1 MINLHASMLPRWRG
15 AAPIIYAI
23 MRGDRTTGVT
33 IMKIMP
39 KQFDIG
45 DVIAQQTVP
54 IGPDTLMP
62 ELHSKLAQVG
72 ANLLLDCVNRIP
84 HSLLEAKPQDNA
96 VVSYGIYTII
106 FIAKKKT

>member
-1 MINLHASMLPRWRG
+1 MLPRWRG

-33 IMKIMP
+33 VMKIMP

-54 IGPDTLMP
+54 IGPDMLMP
-62 ELHSKLAQVG
+62 KLHSQLAQVG
-72 ANLLLDCVNRIP
+72 AKLLVDCVNRIP
-84 HSLLEAKPQDNA
+84 NSLLESKPQDDA
-96 VVSYGIYTII
+96 GVSYGI
-106 FIAKKKT
+106 